1 MLWTS
6 MWINRH
12 LRPPRSIKKAFA
24 STSLLITGPVFFAR
38 QRRMAAM
45 EELMKQDEIDEIWK
59 KACVALREVL
69 SDVSYN
75 TWIATLKPIDI
86 VGDRFLL
93 ETSNP
98 FYRKMI
104 STRYVDLLRNSVFSV
119 THQNYNIEL
128 YLPGE
133 IAAEPP
139 KPEEKSE
146 PAPVSNMLNPK
157 YTFDTFVIGNS
168 NRFAHAASLAVAESP
183 ADAYNPLF
191 LYGGVGLGKTH
202 LMHAIGHYML
212 HENPSI
218 KLVYITSENFTNEL
232 IKAIQN
238 NRYTEFR
245 ERFRNVDVLM
255 VDDIQFIAGRD
266 STQEEFFHTFN
277 QLHASGKQIIIS
289 SDKPP
294 RDIPT
299 LEERLRS
306 RFEWGLIA
314 DIQKPDYETRIAIL
328 RKKAQVEHIDV
339 SDDII
344 AFIAEKIESNIREL
358 EGSLTRIIAYAS
370 LSGKPLTMAVA
381 EEALRNILSI
391 KDPKRI
397 TPDVITQAVS
407 DFYGLSPADIKSSKR
422 NREIALPRQIA
433 MYLTRDM
440 TDLSLPR
447 IGDAFGGRDHT
458 TVMHACDKIGQMLA
472 SDAELKNA
480 IVELRKTIR
489 EK

>member
-1 MLWTS
+1 
-6 MWINRH
+6 
-12 LRPPRSIKKAFA
+12 
-24 STSLLITGPVFFAR
+24 
-38 QRRMAAM
+38 
-45 EELMKQDEIDEIWK
+45 MKQDEIDEIWK
-59 KACVALREVL
+59 KTCALLRDALAE
-69 SDVSYN
+69 VSYE
-75 TWIATLKPIDI
+75 TWIAALKPLDIIDN
-86 VGDRFLL
+86 RFLFEASTPFHKNMVTSRYSELIRNALRSATKRDFEL
-93 ETSNP
+93 E
-98 FYRKMI
+98 I
-104 STRYVDLLRNSVFSV
+104 
-119 THQNYNIEL
+119 

-133 IAAEPP
+133 NAGETAPAAER
-139 KPEEKSE
+139 
-146 PAPVSNMLNPK
+146 VSTGLPTNMLNPK

-212 HENPSI
+212 NANPSI

-232 IKAIQN
+232 ISAIQN
-238 NRYTEFR
+238 NRNTEFR

-328 RKKAQVEHIDV
+328 RKKAQAEHIDV
-339 SDDII
+339 SDEII
-344 AFIAEKIESNIREL
+344 AFIAEKIESNIREARRFADQNNSVRIAIRQTHYN
-358 EGSLTRIIAYAS
+358 GSRRGSAAQHTFNKGPQAHNARPDYPGGVGFLRSNPRRCALVQA
-370 LSGKPLTMAVA
+370 KP
-381 EEALRNILSI
+381 
-391 KDPKRI
+391 
-397 TPDVITQAVS
+397 
-407 DFYGLSPADIKSSKR
+407 R
-422 NREIALPRQIA
+422 NRTAQADCNVPDARYDRPFAAQNRRRVRRQRP
-433 MYLTRDM
+433 YDR
-440 TDLSLPR
+440 
-447 IGDAFGGRDHT
+447 
-458 TVMHACDKIGQMLA
+458 
-472 SDAELKNA
+472 NA
-480 IVELRKTIR
+480 RLR
-489 EK
+489 

>member
-1 MLWTS
+1 
-6 MWINRH
+6 
-12 LRPPRSIKKAFA
+12 
-24 STSLLITGPVFFAR
+24 
-38 QRRMAAM
+38 
-45 EELMKQDEIDEIWK
+45 MKQDEIDEIWK
-59 KACVALREVL
+59 KTCSLLKDALAE
-69 SDVSYN
+69 VSYE
-75 TWIATLKPIDI
+75 TWVATLKPLDI
-86 VGDRFLL
+86 VDNRFLF
-93 ETSNP
+93 EASTP
-98 FYRKMI
+98 FHKNMI
-104 STRYVDLLRNSVFSV
+104 SSRYSELVRNALRSATRTDF
-119 THQNYNIEL
+119 EL
-128 YLPGE
+128 EIYLPGE
-133 IAAEPP
+133 TAAERERTLEHSPGVLP
-139 KPEEKSE
+139 T
-146 PAPVSNMLNPK
+146 NMLNPK

-212 HENPSI
+212 HENPAI

-232 IKAIQN
+232 ISAIQN
-238 NRYTEFR
+238 NRNTEFR
-245 ERFRNVDVLM
+245 EKFRNVDVLM

-381 EEALRNILSI
+381 EEALKNILSI

-397 TPDVITQAVS
+397 TPDMITQAVS
-407 DFYGLSPADIKSSKR
+407 DFYGISPADVKSSKR

-458 TVMHACDKIGQMLA
+458 TVMHACDKIGQMQRTDPA
-472 SDAELKNA
+472 LKNA
-480 IVELRKTIR
+480 LIEPRKTIR

>member
-1 MLWTS
+1 M
-6 MWINRH
+6 
-12 LRPPRSIKKAFA
+12 
-24 STSLLITGPVFFAR
+24 
-38 QRRMAAM
+38 
-45 EELMKQDEIDEIWK
+45 
-59 KACVALREVL
+59 
-69 SDVSYN
+69 
-75 TWIATLKPIDI
+75 
-86 VGDRFLL
+86 
-93 ETSNP
+93 
-98 FYRKMI
+98 
-104 STRYVDLLRNSVFSV
+104 
-119 THQNYNIEL
+119 
-128 YLPGE
+128 
-133 IAAEPP
+133 
-139 KPEEKSE
+139 
-146 PAPVSNMLNPK
+146 
-157 YTFDTFVIGNS
+157 
-168 NRFAHAASLAVAESP
+168 
-183 ADAYNPLF
+183 
-191 LYGGVGLGKTH
+191 
-202 LMHAIGHYML
+202 
-212 HENPSI
+212 
-218 KLVYITSENFTNEL
+218 
-232 IKAIQN
+232 
-238 NRYTEFR
+238 
-245 ERFRNVDVLM
+245 
-255 VDDIQFIAGRD
+255 
-266 STQEEFFHTFN
+266 
-277 QLHASGKQIIIS
+277 
-289 SDKPP
+289 
-294 RDIPT
+294 
-299 LEERLRS
+299 EERLRS

-458 TVMHACDKIGQMLA
+458 TVMHACDKIGQMLT